1 MPKRINIIGSG
12 WLAQPLAK
20 DLQQAGHQV
29 LVTTTQAEK
38 INALHDQGLNAIAYQ
53 LGETAEEQLYAC
65 DVLIIAITCKDITA
79 FQELMSQISTQQTKH
94 IIYISST
101 SVYANNSTPH
111 DEKSTELNNEHPLL
125 ATEKIIQQ
133 HPKSTVI
140 RFAGLVG
147 PKRHPGRFFAGGKT
161 IKNPQAKVNLIHLD
175 DCIGIIKT
183 IIQQNAWGEVF
194 NGCADNHQ
202 EKGEFY
208 AAMVA
213 QLGLPQPNIQKNTG
227 QTSDKI
233 ILNHKVKTQ
242 LGYQFKYPDV
252 MNIVF

>member
-1 MPKRINIIGSG
+1 MPNRINIIGSG

-38 INALHDQGLNAIAYQ
+38 THALQDQGLNAIEYQ
-53 LGETAEEQLYAC
+53 LGETAGEQLYAC
-65 DVLIIAITCKDITA
+65 DVLIIAITSKDVKA
-79 FQELMSQISTQQTKH
+79 FQILMSQISIQHTKH

-101 SVYANNSTPH
+101 SVYTNNYTPH
-111 DEKSTELNNEHPLL
+111 DEKSTELNYEHPLL
-125 ATEKIIQQ
+125 AIEKIIQK

-161 IKNPQAKVNLIHLD
+161 IKNPNAPVNLIHLD

-183 IIQQNAWGEVF
+183 IIQQNAWEEVF
-194 NGCADNHQ
+194 NGCADTHP
-202 EKGEFY
+202 EKGVFY
-208 AAMVA
+208 PAMTA
-213 QLGLPQPNIQKNTG
+213 QLELPQPNIQKNTG
-227 QTSDKI
+227 QTSDKV
-233 ILNHKVKTQ
+233 ILNQKVKTQ

-252 MNIVF
+252 FTMQF